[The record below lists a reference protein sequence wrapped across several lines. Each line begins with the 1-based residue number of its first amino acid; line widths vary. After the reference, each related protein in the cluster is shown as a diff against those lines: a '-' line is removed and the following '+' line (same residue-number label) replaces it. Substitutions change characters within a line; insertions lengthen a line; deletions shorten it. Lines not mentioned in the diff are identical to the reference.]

1 MVVVPQRMTVPR
13 QVPLAS
19 AGRLFVLFVG
29 ISFGACSSPSPEPIS
44 VTDTATWLQK
54 ACGVVL
60 RTPAVQKESGQT
72 HSSPQQGR
80 TTWVEGTVVLAE
92 DDVATALATLRK
104 DNGLNLRGASATR
117 YSFQSPDGKPQVRE
131 CELDTGTRELY
142 FLYAE

>member
-1 MVVVPQRMTVPR
+1 
-13 QVPLAS
+13 
-19 AGRLFVLFVG
+19 
-29 ISFGACSSPSPEPIS
+29 
-44 VTDTATWLQK
+44 
-54 ACGVVL
+54 VL
-60 RTPAVQKESGQT
+60 RAPAVQKQSGQT

-80 TTWVEGTVVLAE
+80 ATWVEGTVVLAE

-117 YSFQSPDGKPQVRE
+117 YSFQSPDGRAQVRE